1 MSFPVLLR
9 REIIYR
15 VDVIGDFSFM
25 NIASE
30 KDTSASST
38 AAERALDAL
47 DLRLLA
53 QLQRDASLS
62 NQALAEAME
71 VSPATAHRRVRRLG
85 QLGLIERTVAQLS
98 PQALAAAG
106 LPVLQAIVE
115 VTLDVQ
121 AEERLAAFE
130 ARAVAEPAVQQ
141 CWRVAP
147 GPDFVLVVAVADM
160 AAYQA
165 FSARLLTQDANVRNV
180 RSFFAVRRARF
191 GSELPLPVPAPRE
204 R

>member
-1 MSFPVLLR
+1 
-9 REIIYR
+9 
-15 VDVIGDFSFM
+15 M

-71 VSPATAHRRVRRLG
+71 VSPATAHRRIRRLG

>member
-1 MSFPVLLR
+1 MEKQVSNMSSDPP
-9 REIIYR
+9 
-15 VDVIGDFSFM
+15 
-25 NIASE
+25 
-30 KDTSASST
+30 
-38 AAERALDAL
+38 LDAL
-47 DLRLLA
+47 DLRLLD

-62 NQALAEAME
+62 NQALAEAMG

-98 PQALAAAG
+98 PQGLADAG
-106 LPVLQAIVE
+106 LPVLQAIIE

-130 ARAVAEPAVQQ
+130 ARALAEPSVQQ
-141 CWRVAP
+141 CWRVSP

-165 FSARLLTQDANVRNV
+165 FAARLLTQDANVRNV

-191 GSELPLPVPAPRE
+191 GSELPLPLPAEKR
-204 R
+204 